1 MSVLMLA
8 WALALAQVMLGLSML
23 CVMYRIVSGP
33 RAQDRVLALDSLYV
47 IAMLTLLVFGIQ
59 TGRTLYFEA
68 ALIIALLVVAGAAVT
83 LIGSIGLLRF
93 KTFYDRL
100 HPPTLGSSLG
110 SLLIV
115 AGSIVCFSVL
125 RSRLSVHEILIA
137 LFVTLTT
144 PVTFMLLARAAL
156 YRDRVEGSENV
167 PQFSGE
173 DAVLTDAQETAARS
187 SD

>member
-1 MSVLMLA
+1 MILVPDLPA
-8 WALALAQVMLGLSML
+8 WAA
-23 CVMYRIVSGP
+23 
-33 RAQDRVLALDSLYV
+33 VLV
-47 IAMLTLLVFGIQ
+47 
-59 TGRTLYFEA
+59 
-68 ALIIALLVVAGAAVT
+68 ALLVVAGAAVT

-110 SLLIV
+110 TLLIV
-115 AGSIVCFSVL
+115 AGSILCFSVL